1 MCTPHQ
7 ASLTYLQCKHCILKD
22 TLLTVSIKGM
32 QYYEK
37 LDLLVMKKKKNQGWK
52 RKMIDIMQLRVSIGN
67 KRKKHVRYLGIESF
81 QLKTLNKFL
90 ALHD

>member
-1 MCTPHQ
+1 
-7 ASLTYLQCKHCILKD
+7 
-22 TLLTVSIKGM
+22 
-32 QYYEK
+32 
-37 LDLLVMKKKKNQGWK
+37 MKKKKNQGWK

>member
-1 MCTPHQ
+1 
-7 ASLTYLQCKHCILKD
+7 
-22 TLLTVSIKGM
+22 M
-32 QYYEK
+32 QYHEK
-37 LDLLVMKKKKNQGWK
+37 LDLLVMKKKNQGWK